1 MSLKIKILL
10 KGQAAVSV
18 TGYTAAC
25 FFTRVMVRLA
35 RKVIFFGKSQVKSL
49 QKKKVFG
56 KTFFFDMNLL
66 KFKKFLDFDFMKI

>member
-35 RKVIFFGKSQVKSL
+35 RKVICFGKSQVKSL
-49 QKKKVFG
+49 QKKKV
-56 KTFFFDMNLL
+56 KVMTLTFFFDLNLL
-66 KFKKFLDFDFMKI
+66 KFKQFLDF